1 MAACVRRL
9 FFLPV
14 PTHLEPGIDEVRIE
28 YSPAFANVREKPCN
42 RPFSALKYVG
52 SCTLFSNVL
61 SIHSIIHT
69 LPLVFSASPNYNI
82 KRISKA
88 DVQTER
94 SDIAMANVLIVE
106 DEKNMQEIIA
116 DYMRRG
122 GHTCFT
128 ADDGVDALMILKN
141 NPMDLMIL
149 DIMMPHLD
157 GFSVC
162 KMAREM
168 SNLPIIMLT
177 AKSSE
182 DEKLKGYDLGT
193 DDYMTK
199 PFSPKVLLAK
209 ANALLRRSSVAPAD
223 GINAGKISI
232 IPASRKVFVDGQ
244 ETALTHKEYELLYF
258 LMANPGQIFSREQL
272 LNRIWGYDFE
282 GTTRTVDTHIK
293 TLRQKL
299 GDESRHIVTL
309 IRSGYKFEVTP

>member
-1 MAACVRRL
+1 MA
-9 FFLPV
+9 
-14 PTHLEPGIDEVRIE
+14 
-28 YSPAFANVREKPCN
+28 K
-42 RPFSALKYVG
+42 
-52 SCTLFSNVL
+52 
-61 SIHSIIHT
+61 
-69 LPLVFSASPNYNI
+69 
-82 KRISKA
+82 
-88 DVQTER
+88 
-94 SDIAMANVLIVE
+94 VLIVE

-116 DYMRRG
+116 RYMQRG

-128 ADDGVDALMILKN
+128 ADDGMDALLTLKN

-157 GFSVC
+157 GFSDC

-177 AKSSE
+177 AKSNE
-182 DEKLKGYDLGT
+182 DDKLKGYDLGA

-209 ANALLRRSSVAPAD
+209 ANALLRRSSALPAD
-223 GINAGKISI
+223 TINAGKISI
-232 IPASRKVFVDGQ
+232 LTASHKVFLDGK
-244 ETALTHKEYELLYF
+244 EITLTYKEYELLHF
-258 LMANPGQIFSREQL
+258 FMLNPGQIFSREQL

-299 GDESRHIVTL
+299 GDEGRHIVTL
-309 IRSGYKFEVTP
+309 IRSGYKLEVTA